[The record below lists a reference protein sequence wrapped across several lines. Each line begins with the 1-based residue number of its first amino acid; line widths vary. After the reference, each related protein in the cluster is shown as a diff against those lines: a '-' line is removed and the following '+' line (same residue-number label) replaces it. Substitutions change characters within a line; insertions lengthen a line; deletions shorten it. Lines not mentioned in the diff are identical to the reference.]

1 MPIPPP
7 TLVQPAPEAQPA
19 VKRRRLWWHR
29 LILGLWYRPVEVLDE
44 ARDRGASSAAV
55 LLTLLGGALGLLTS
69 GSFRSQW
76 ETGPREVAWQIAGMT
91 EAGVLVASLGLGLV
105 THAIARTLG
114 GNGRLRPTVSLFVV
128 VFWVTDLPRLLLAFV
143 LPEQHPVTQA
153 VALTTWGFGC
163 ALAVLL
169 IRGQHHLP
177 TLRAVGAV
185 AVQMLASLALLKL
198 GPAG

>member
-1 MPIPPP
+1 MSIPPP
-7 TLVQPAPEAQPA
+7 TLVQPAPATQSAP
-19 VKRRRLWWHR
+19 RRRLWWHR
-29 LILGLWYRPVEVLDE
+29 LVLGLWYRPVEVLDE
-44 ARDRGASSAAV
+44 ARDRGACSAAV
-55 LLTLLGGALGLLTS
+55 LLTLLSGALGLLAS
-69 GSFRSQW
+69 GTFRSQW
-76 ETGPREVAWQIAGMT
+76 RTGPREVAWQLAGIT

-105 THAIARTLG
+105 THAMARTLG
-114 GNGRLRPTVSLFVV
+114 GNGRLRPTASLFVV

-143 LPEQHPVTQA
+143 LPEQHPVAQA

-198 GPAG
+198 GSVG